1 MMRDI
6 INKIEEALKPSQY
19 RAVVKGWDKERY
31 ADIFKD
37 DNFEHDKNG
46 YRVFIPIGA
55 PSRNVQSITA
65 PPELTKVLADA
76 GFEIQ
81 DYVKGIVFNKE
92 KKQSI
97 KLGKVLTKL
106 KRDDLLQK
114 FNNDSRREGTKNQYI
129 VVISRHPYDIAGMS
143 TDRGWTSCMNLKNG
157 INRHYVP
164 LDVKHGSLVA
174 YVTTTDDKNLN
185 NPSGRVLIKP
195 FYDTYSSDEK
205 VYFGIED
212 RVYGT
217 NVPGFVDVVNNWVKM
232 VNTKYQGLDGIAMV
246 ELHSDLY
253 ADSSRRKVMSGDG
266 NGAEGL
272 TDYLK
277 KNPKQLGNIIADLD
291 FPSIY
296 EVRAE
301 EKEVVLEAWRD
312 MSRFA
317 SDIGFDM
324 LEKFADIQESIKD
337 GDFSDR
343 FIDKDAAIQTFKASI
358 DDYEEVLRY
367 LTEADLQKIARDL
380 GIDGDVNEYRTIKAI
395 AEEMPKSKYDED
407 MRKAMVEASVLTNAP
422 SEEDIK
428 TTKDILFSSLYG
440 GFPSSNLWFAEGENG
455 EILAKMRL
463 RDFIDGIVSVMDEDE
478 DDYNDD
484 KYFFQA
490 AKGSYGGWF
499 VNFDTYNVD
508 EYLKYSLDDEQ
519 KEVWN
524 KVSPLLDDD
533 YTFDGE
539 TSFDEKTAANIFTRQ
554 MIYNESLH
562 HILKLSSI
570 IKG

>member
-1 MMRDI
+1 MRDI

-37 DNFEHDKNG
+37 DAYEHDRNG
-46 YRVFIPIGA
+46 YRVFIPIGK
-55 PSRNVQSITA
+55 PSRNVQSVTP
-65 PPELTKVLADA
+65 PPEIQQVLADA

-143 TDRGWTSCMNLKNG
+143 TDRGWTSCMNLKSG

-174 YVTTTDDKNLN
+174 YVTTYDDKNLN

-205 VYFGIED
+205 VYFGIENQ
-212 RVYGT
+212 VYGT
-217 NVPGFVDVVNNWVKM
+217 NVPGFTDAVNAWVKM
-232 VNTKYQGLDGIAMV
+232 VNTKYQGLEGIAIV
-246 ELHSDLY
+246 ELHRDLY
-253 ADSSRRKVMSGDG
+253 VDSSRRQVMSGDG
-266 NGAEGL
+266 NGSEGL
-272 TDYLK
+272 VDYLK
-277 KNPKQLGNIIADLD
+277 KNPKMLGSMIADLD

-296 EVRAE
+296 EVRTE
-301 EKEVVLEAWRD
+301 EKEVVLETWST

-317 SDIGFDM
+317 RDIGFDM

-343 FIDKDAAIQTFKASI
+343 FVDKDAAAENFKPSV

-367 LTEADLQKIARDL
+367 LTDGDLRKIANDL
-380 GIDGDVNEYRTIKAI
+380 GIKGDTNEYRTIKAI

-407 MRKAMVEASVLTNAP
+407 MRKAMIQASVLATAP
-422 SEEDIK
+422 SDEDMK
-428 TTKDILFSSLYG
+428 AMKDILFSALYG
-440 GFPSSNLWFAEGENG
+440 GFNSANLWFAEDDNG
-455 EILAKMRL
+455 EVLAKMRL
-463 RDFIDGIVSVMDEDE
+463 RDFIEGIASVMEDEE

-484 KYFFQA
+484 KYFFQN
-490 AKGSYGGWF
+490 AKSQYGGWF
-499 VNFDTYNVD
+499 SEFDSYNVD
-508 EYLKYSLDDEQ
+508 EYLKYNLGDEE
-519 KEVWN
+519 KEVWDRL
-524 KVSPLLDDD
+524 SPILNDD
-533 YTFDGE
+533 YTPDSE

-562 HILKLSSI
+562 KILKLSSI

>member
-1 MMRDI
+1 MRDI

-37 DNFEHDKNG
+37 DAYEHDKNG
-46 YRVFIPIGA
+46 YRVFIPIGK
-55 PSRNVQSITA
+55 PSRNVQSVTA
-65 PPELTKVLADA
+65 PPEIQQVLADA

-143 TDRGWTSCMNLKNG
+143 TDRGWTSCMNLKSG

-174 YVTTTDDKNLN
+174 YVTTYDDKNLN

-205 VYFGIED
+205 VYFGIENQ
-212 RVYGT
+212 VYGT
-217 NVPGFVDVVNNWVKM
+217 NVPGFTDAVNAWVKM
-232 VNTKYQGLDGIAMV
+232 VNTKYQGLEGIAIV
-246 ELHSDLY
+246 ELHRDLY
-253 ADSSRRKVMSGDG
+253 VDSSRRQVMSGDG
-266 NGAEGL
+266 NGSEGL
-272 TDYLK
+272 VDYLK
-277 KNPKQLGNIIADLD
+277 KNPKMLGNMIADLD

-296 EVRAE
+296 EVRTE
-301 EKEVVLEAWRD
+301 EKEVVLETWST

-317 SDIGFDM
+317 RDIGFDM

-343 FIDKDAAIQTFKASI
+343 FVDKDAAAENFKPSV

-367 LTEADLQKIARDL
+367 LTDGDLRKIANDL
-380 GIDGDVNEYRTIKAI
+380 GIKGDTNEYRTIKAI

-407 MRKAMVEASVLTNAP
+407 MRKAMIQASVLATAP
-422 SEEDIK
+422 SDEDMK
-428 TTKDILFSSLYG
+428 AMKDILFSALYG
-440 GFPSSNLWFAEGENG
+440 GFNSANLWFAEDDNG
-455 EILAKMRL
+455 EVLAKMRL
-463 RDFIDGIVSVMDEDE
+463 RDFIEGIASVMEDEE

-484 KYFFQA
+484 KYFFQN
-490 AKGSYGGWF
+490 AKSQYGGWF
-499 VNFDTYNVD
+499 SEFDSYNVD
-508 EYLKYSLDDEQ
+508 EYLKYNLGDEE
-519 KEVWN
+519 KEVWDRL
-524 KVSPLLDDD
+524 SPILNDD
-533 YTFDGE
+533 YTPDSE

-562 HILKLSSI
+562 KILKLSSI